1 MKSKKNLI
9 VSKATIQKLKKMRI
23 GVIMGGWSSERE
35 ISLRSGENIYQ
46 SLRRQGFNSI
56 KIDITRNFAQQIKDA
71 KIDLAFIALHG
82 KPGEDGTIQGFLELM
97 GIPYTGSG
105 VLASAIGIDK
115 ITTKRLWEYA
125 GIPTPSYLLIS
136 QDQTKVKIKETLKT
150 AQKKLGFPM
159 ILKPRAEGSSV
170 GCVIIDDSDMLQK
183 ECIKGMKNFGDIFL
197 EKFIPGMIATVG
209 ILGERV
215 LPILELVP
223 KHQRF
228 YDYKAKYTKG
238 ETEFIIPARIKQP
251 LYKRIQKFALL
262 AHKIIGAKGYSRID
276 LIVSENK
283 SYFLEINTLPGMTE
297 LSDLP
302 AQAKYVG
309 ISYDELVLEILKS
322 ALR

>member
-9 VSKATIQKLKKMRI
+9 VSKSAIQKLKKMRI

-46 SLRRQGFNSI
+46 SLRRQGFNAV

-136 QDQTKVKIKETLKT
+136 QDQTKVEIKETIKS

-170 GCVIIDDSDMLQK
+170 GCVIIDDARMLQK

-197 EKFIPGMIATVG
+197 EKFISGMIATVG

-223 KHQRF
+223 KRQRF

-238 ETEFIIPARIKQP
+238 ETEFIIPARIRQP
-251 LYKRIQKFALL
+251 LYKRIQKLAFL
-262 AHKIIGAKGYSRID
+262 AHNIIGAKGYSRID

-283 SYFLEINTLPGMTE
+283 PYFLEINTLPGMTE

-302 AQAKYVG
+302 AQAKYIG

-322 ALR
+322 ALK

>member
-136 QDQTKVKIKETLKT
+136 QDQTKVKIKETIKT

-262 AHKIIGAKGYSRID
+262 AHNIIGAKGYSRID

-283 SYFLEINTLPGMTE
+283 PYFLEINTLPGMTE